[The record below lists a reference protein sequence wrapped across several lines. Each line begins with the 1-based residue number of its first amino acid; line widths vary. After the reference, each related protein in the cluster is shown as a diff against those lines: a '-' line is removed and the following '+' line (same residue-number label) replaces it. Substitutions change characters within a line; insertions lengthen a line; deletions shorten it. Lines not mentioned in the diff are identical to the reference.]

1 MALEPGI
8 SDEYHFEVTDDLA
21 TDVAGS
27 LGNRVLATPRMI
39 GLMERTSMR
48 AVWGDLPEGTT
59 CVGYAVNI
67 KHVASAPL
75 GAQCVAT
82 ATLTEVVDG
91 RKLHF
96 DVSVRCNDRT
106 IGVGTHERRLINAG
120 KFDGVNGGDELAGGG
135 AEAK

>member
-8 SDEYHFEVTDDLA
+8 SGEYRFEVTDDLA

-39 GLMERTSMR
+39 GVMERTSMQ
-48 AVWGDLPEGTT
+48 AVWSDLPEGAT

-82 ATLTEVVDG
+82 ATLTDVIDG

-96 DVSVRCNDRT
+96 DVCVRCNDRT

-120 KFDGVNGGDELAGGG
+120 KFDGVNGGAEFASGD
-135 AEAK
+135 AEAQ